1 MDRHYK
7 DILLLAERQC
17 NAKRGQSLLYF
28 RYGKRIRKQIESAFS
43 KWLVGSQD
51 VSMQYTNQGPY
62 PQIDDLDYRV
72 HDFLSHFLGGN
83 LGVINSSNKN

>member
-51 VSMQYTNQGPY
+51 VSMQL
-62 PQIDDLDYRV
+62 QIRGLILKLMILITAFTIS
-72 HDFLSHFLGGN
+72 FLTF
-83 LGVINSSNKN
+83 